1 MNKRYRLLLVDD
13 NEDFCKLF
21 SSFLKFYPDYELIA
35 TAGDGLTALDIIRK
49 QKPDILILDNI
60 MPHLDGMGLLEKLCE
75 EGLINRIKVI
85 MFTAFGQEEIT
96 KRALELGADYYILK
110 PFSLN
115 VLMNRVIQLSKTEK
129 NNRKTSFCNY
139 NRAEELLQKMLS
151 GLSISPAIKGYS
163 YIVDSVLTL
172 ALSPDEDGLANTK
185 NVYQMLAKRNNTTVS
200 SVERAIR
207 HALSTAWEGHNVK
220 EKDFLIHNGLPE
232 SWIVSRPQN
241 LNLIAVLAGAVR
253 NQIMNK
259 IPEV

>member
-1 MNKRYRLLLVDD
+1 MLVDD

-21 SSFLKFYPDYELIA
+21 GNFIKFYPEFELIA
-35 TAGDGLTALDIIRK
+35 SAGDGLTAYDIITR

-115 VLMNRVIQLSKTEK
+115 VLMNRVIQLAKTEK
-129 NNRKTSFCNY
+129 NNKKSSFVNY

-151 GLSISPAIKGYS
+151 ALSISPGIKGYS
-163 YIVDSVLTL
+163 YVVDSVLAL
-172 ALSPDEDGLANTK
+172 ALSKDEDGLANTK
-185 NVYQMLAKRNNTTVS
+185 NVYPLLAKRNNTTVS

-207 HALSTAWEGHNVK
+207 HALSTAWEGHPIK
-220 EKDFLIHNGLPE
+220 EKDFLVQNGLPE
-232 SWIVSRPQN
+232 SWVVTRPQN
-241 LNLIAVLAGAVR
+241 LNFIAALAVSVR